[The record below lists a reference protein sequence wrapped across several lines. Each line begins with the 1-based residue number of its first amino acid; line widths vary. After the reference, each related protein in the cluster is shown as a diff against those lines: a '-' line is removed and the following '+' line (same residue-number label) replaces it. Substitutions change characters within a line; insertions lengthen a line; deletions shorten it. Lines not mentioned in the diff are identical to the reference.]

1 MDAYEQ
7 ELSHEHKKFE
17 NIIWEGK
24 TISGREF
31 YDCHFYKCSLKECI
45 LEDCTFEK
53 CTFEDCD
60 LSLIQ
65 LKQTAFSRVD
75 LLHTKAIGIAW
86 HNARQALVVSF
97 RHCRISYSSFSGKN
111 LKKGI
116 FQHCQADEVDFSG
129 CNLMQADFSGSDL
142 AGARFVETDLTQANF
157 VGAHRYAINIQE
169 NKVRKAKFSL
179 PDALALLDGLGV
191 EIIE

>member
-1 MDAYEQ
+1 MADYDQ

-24 TISGREF
+24 TIAGREF
-31 YDCHFYKCSLKECI
+31 FDCRFYKCSLKECI

-65 LKQTAFSRVD
+65 FKQTGFNRVV
-75 LLHTKAIGIAW
+75 LQHSKAIGVAW
-86 HNARQALVVSF
+86 HNARNSLTVEFHHS
-97 RHCRISYSSFSGKN
+97 RISYGSFSGKN

-116 FQHCQADEVDFSG
+116 FINCQADEVDFSG
-129 CNLMQADFSGSDL
+129 CNLSLANFTGTDL
-142 AGARFVETDLTQANF
+142 AGARFSDTDLTQANF
-157 VGAHRYAINIQE
+157 TGAQRYAINVLE
-169 NKVRKAKFSL
+169 NKVKKAKFSL

-191 EIIE
+191 EIID